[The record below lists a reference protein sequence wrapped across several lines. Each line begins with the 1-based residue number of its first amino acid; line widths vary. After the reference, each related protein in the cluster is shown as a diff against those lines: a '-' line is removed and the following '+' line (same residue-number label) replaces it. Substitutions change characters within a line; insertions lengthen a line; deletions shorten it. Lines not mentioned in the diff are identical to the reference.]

1 MLILVGLMKRTG
13 FVCGQIKV
21 LLSEIQPSFLL
32 FPAGFEFLNNLI
44 SLFHTY
50 FYVFALRFLLILIF
64 IVILSICSVSSA
76 E

>member
-21 LLSEIQPSFLL
+21 LLSEIQPSFFL

-50 FYVFALRFLLILIF
+50 SMCLHSVFYLFSYLL
-64 IVILSICSVSSA
+64 
-76 E
+76 

>member
-50 FYVFALRFLLILIF
+50 FYVFALRFYLFSYLL
-64 IVILSICSVSSA
+64 
-76 E
+76 